1 MNQELHETIH
11 EMVNTCAG
19 IIARN
24 PHPQPTAGG
33 TGVAAPRPAVN
44 PGGAPGLPPNFAGV
58 ASLAATAGSAVN
70 VARQLPPGNLFQKGI
85 KSIQYFFIQQKRSFR
100 GSFIICI

>member
-70 VARQLPPGNLFQKGI
+70 AARQLPPGNLFPQGI
-85 KSIQYFFIQQKRSFR
+85 YPLNPSYLSKKKLY
-100 GSFIICI
+100 G

>member
-1 MNQELHETIH
+1 
-11 EMVNTCAG
+11 MVNTCAG

-70 VARQLPPGNLFQKGI
+70 AARQLPPGNLFPQGI
-85 KSIQYFFIQQKRSFR
+85 KSIQYFLFINKEASGVVLFVFDLKN
-100 GSFIICI
+100 SNLNFF